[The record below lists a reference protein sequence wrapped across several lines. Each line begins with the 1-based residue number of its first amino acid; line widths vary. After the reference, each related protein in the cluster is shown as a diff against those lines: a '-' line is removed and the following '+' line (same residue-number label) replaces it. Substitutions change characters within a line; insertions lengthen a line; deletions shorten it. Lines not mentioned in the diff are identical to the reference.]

1 MWISKRKW
9 KTLEGTV
16 TDLERKIQGQHEI
29 FKMHIKEH
37 EKSVKELKEII
48 NSLKNYTVSG
58 NEQIR

>member
-1 MWISKRKW
+1 M
-9 KTLEGTV
+9 EGTV

-48 NSLKNYTVSG
+48 NSLKSYTVSG